1 MLELNNFK
9 GCLRSRHHFLPRQPL
24 KFGNLDLATLQNGC
38 QIPYHC
44 HTANTGVT
52 VLSMA
57 SLKGCHVRIEQFEGL
72 PEVRA
77 SCSS

>member
-1 MLELNNFK
+1 MLEYNNLR
-9 GCLRSRHHFLPRQPL
+9 GSLRSGHHVLPRQPL
-24 KFGNLDLATLQNGC
+24 KFGKFDVATLQNDC
-38 QIPYHC
+38 QVPYHC
-44 HTANTGVT
+44 HTANSGVT

>member
-1 MLELNNFK
+1 MLEWINLM
-9 GCLRSRHHFLPRQPL
+9 GCLRSGHQVLHRQPL
-24 KFGNLDLATLQNGC
+24 KFGNLDLATLQNDC

-52 VLSMA
+52 VLSIA

-72 PEVRA
+72 PELKA
-77 SCSS
+77 LCST